1 MRHQADVEWQMG
13 EGDSGTQRSGSMGG
27 CAGGRIYRTQC
38 LCWMR
43 VKGAKGWSPHAA
55 LICAL
60 SSWTDGAATH
70 GIRQPGDT
78 AHSVKDL
85 GVDFRELEIQALAA
99 HFLISFVERQGH
111 SGQSPSTPGSQP
123 AKKGIWPGHQKQC
136 SSSNTNK
143 RTATVLCWLSSLG

>member
-1 MRHQADVEWQMG
+1 MCRGQDLQDTVLVLD
-13 EGDSGTQRSGSMGG
+13 EGQGG
-27 CAGGRIYRTQC
+27 KGMQSPRCPDLC
-38 LCWMR
+38 LEQ
-43 VKGAKGWSPHAA
+43 
-55 LICAL
+55 LD
-60 SSWTDGAATH
+60 DGAATH

-85 GVDFRELEIQALAA
+85 GVDFRELEISIQALAA